1 MLTLIVIIFTVVVL
15 ASLLL
20 AVKIV
25 SSLDEQF
32 AAKGV
37 NSNEV
42 MRQVRESHSLITT
55 VLNAGVEYD
64 RVMGK

>member
-1 MLTLIVIIFTVVVL
+1 MLSLIVIIFTVVVL

-25 SSLDEQF
+25 SSLEQQF

-37 NSNEV
+37 NSNIV
-42 MRQVRESHSLITT
+42 MAQVRESRSLITT

-64 RVMGK
+64 RIMSK